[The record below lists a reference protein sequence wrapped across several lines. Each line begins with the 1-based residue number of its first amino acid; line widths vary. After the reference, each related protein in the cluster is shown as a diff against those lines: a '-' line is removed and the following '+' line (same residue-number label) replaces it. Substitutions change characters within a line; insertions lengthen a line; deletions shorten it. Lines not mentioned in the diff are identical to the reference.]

1 MNEPIQRLIE
11 RSSLGTPSARAARNT
26 VHRAAAARVVAAAN
40 LQATTKS
47 SRQQPAP
54 KGSKKVGG

>member
-11 RSSLGTPSARAARNT
+11 RSSLGTPSARAARST
-26 VHRAAAARVVAAAN
+26 VHRAAAARVVAAAK
-40 LQATTKS
+40 LQTTKS
-47 SRQQPAP
+47 GQYQPKS